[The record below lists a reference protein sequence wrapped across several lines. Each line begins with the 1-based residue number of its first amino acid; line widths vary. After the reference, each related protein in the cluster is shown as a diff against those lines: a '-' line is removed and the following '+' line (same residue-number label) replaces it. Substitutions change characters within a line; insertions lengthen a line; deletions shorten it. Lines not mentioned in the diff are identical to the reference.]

1 MKRKLQIFI
10 SSTYTDLVEERQAAV
25 SAILKAGHIPAGME
39 LFTSGD
45 ESQMETIK
53 RWISESDVFM
63 LILGGRYGSIE
74 PNSSLSYTELEYD
87 YAVRSGKPF
96 FAVVIEESAL
106 EQKVKK
112 QGSGVI
118 EIDNA
123 EKLKAFRKKVLSKTS
138 AFFKDVQD
146 IKLAVFETIS
156 DFLGRHSFTG
166 WVSGSEIPDIQT
178 FTDQI
183 NNLREENK
191 RLTED
196 RNALDAGA
204 VFTPSEEKEF
214 DHIRQKLDRDI
225 SLHYQL
231 YQQKEG
237 WKTAI
242 EVGKEVYKVNLL
254 SAFIILVGKG
264 QHRFAIYN
272 IEHLLYAKL
281 EQTHPL
287 PDAPEIKRG
296 IEYGSIKEN
305 LVLELQTYG
314 LDKFIEVDSRTP
326 RQSTCEF
333 TDKMYRFAYWL
344 DYNGYVPNINFEL
357 VSRTVEPLSEAPP
370 SKVETTEDE
379 IPSLHTIKG
388 IDSALS
394 FKARRNRWYTS
405 EEGIVTAKQEFDR
418 LCEEL
423 ERLINSSNSKAE
435 AFKIDFSKRHNSH
448 CIASCMGVSLSITWS
463 CKHPDTLAESL
474 LLVKGDKTIF
484 NMEGI
489 QSFTEQDNLYNSEF
503 DIDMHKDLKIKW
515 KKRDGTSAYTTWGL
529 ANTLFTDLINAIHE
543 RAMTGK

>member
-1 MKRKLQIFI
+1 MKKKLQIFI
-10 SSTYTDLVEERQAAV
+10 SSTYTDLIDERQAAV

-53 RWISESDVFM
+53 RWIDESDVFM

-96 FAVVIEESAL
+96 FAVVIEELAL
-106 EQKVKK
+106 EQKVKE

-196 RNALDAGA
+196 RNALNAGA

-214 DHIRQKLDRDI
+214 DHIRQKLDRDV

-237 WKTAI
+237 WKTAV

-254 SAFIILVGKG
+254 SAIILFVGEG
-264 QHRFAIYN
+264 EHRFAIYS

-281 EQTHPL
+281 EQTHHL

-296 IEYGSIKEN
+296 NEFNSIKEN

-314 LDKFIEVDSRTP
+314 LDKFIEVDNHTP
-326 RQSTCEF
+326 RHSTCEF

-344 DYNGYVPNINFEL
+344 DYIGYVPNINFEL

-379 IPSLHTIKG
+379 IPSIHTIKG
-388 IDSALS
+388 IDSTLS
-394 FKARRNRWYTS
+394 FKARRNRWYAS
-405 EEGIVTAKQEFDR
+405 EEGIITAKQEFDR

-423 ERLINSSNSKAE
+423 ERLVNSSNSKAE
-435 AFKIDFSKRHNSH
+435 AFKIDFSREDKSH
-448 CIASCMGVSLSITWS
+448 CLASCIGVSLSVTWS
-463 CKHPDTLAESL
+463 CKHTNTLAESV
-474 LLVKGDKTIF
+474 LLVKGNKTIF

-489 QSFTEQDNLYNSEF
+489 QSFTEQDSLYNSEF
-503 DIDMHKDLKIKW
+503 DVHMHRDLKIGW
-515 KKRDGTSAYTTWGL
+515 KKRDATSAYTTWGL
-529 ANTLFTDLINAIHE
+529 AITLFTDLINAIHD
-543 RAMTGK
+543 RVMTGK

>member
-1 MKRKLQIFI
+1 MKKKLQIFI

-45 ESQMETIK
+45 ESQMDTIK
-53 RWISESDVFM
+53 RWIDESDVFM

-87 YAVRSGKPF
+87 YAVKSGKPF

-106 EQKVKK
+106 EQKVKE
-112 QGSGVI
+112 QGRGVI

-123 EKLKAFRKKVLSKTS
+123 EKLKAFRKKVLSKIS
-138 AFFKDVQD
+138 AFFKNVQD
-146 IKLAVFETIS
+146 IKLAVFETIPE
-156 DFLGRHSFTG
+156 FQGRYNFTG
-166 WVSGSEIPDIQT
+166 WISGSEIPDIQT

-183 NNLREENK
+183 NNLRAENK

-214 DHIRQKLDRDI
+214 EHIRQKLDRDVG
-225 SLHYQL
+225 LHYQL

-242 EVGKEVYKVNLL
+242 EVGEEVYKVNLL
-254 SAFIILVGKG
+254 SAIIHFVGKG
-264 QHRFAIYN
+264 KHRFSIHS
-272 IEHLLYAKL
+272 IEYLLYERLVAS
-281 EQTHPL
+281 HPL
-287 PDAPEIKRG
+287 TETPEIKRG
-296 IEYGSIKEN
+296 DEYDSVKEN

-314 LDKFIEVDSRTP
+314 LDKFIDVDSRMP
-326 RQSTCEF
+326 RHSTCEF

-370 SKVETTEDE
+370 SEVQTTEDE

-405 EEGIVTAKQEFDR
+405 EEGVVTAKQEFDR

-435 AFKIDFSKRHNSH
+435 VFKIDFSKGQDSH
-448 CIASCMGVSLSITWS
+448 CTASCMGVSLSITWS
-463 CKHPDTLAESL
+463 CKHPDTLAESV
-474 LLVKGDKTIF
+474 LLVKGNKTIF

-503 DIDMHKDLKIKW
+503 DVDMHQDSKIKW
-515 KKRDGTSAYTTWGL
+515 KKRDNTSAYTTWGL
-529 ANTLFTDLINAIHE
+529 ANYLFTNLINDIHD
-543 RAMTGK
+543 RVITGK